1 MPTAAT
7 LIGAKER
14 ATMQLKRGKKRRI
27 SMIPVSI
34 EGVRRNFTS
43 SSVFMY
49 SVTLLDE
56 SRQRSFIFNIERQ
69 EALPIVA
76 ALHDLPLPRPQTI
89 NMMVETLKLLKC
101 TLEEVRIESF
111 SMLPPRYNL
120 CSCLLRWRTGEA
132 VREQA
137 LTLPPGDV
145 LALALLMKAP
155 LFISEEVAN
164 QIGGVLPEGGTP
176 ELVFAWYVLKQEGV
190 TLPEGKKLRLG
201 FSKTPLRDALVKEF
215 KASLLGKAPPF
226 PEEDMEQRKKDYL
239 AFLLGEGIQTG

>member
-1 MPTAAT
+1 
-7 LIGAKER
+7 
-14 ATMQLKRGKKRRI
+14 
-27 SMIPVSI
+27 MIPVSI

-49 SVTLLDE
+49 SVTLIDE
-56 SRQRSFIFNIERQ
+56 SHQRIFILGVERQ

-89 NMMVETLKLLKC
+89 NVMVDILNLLGYA
-101 TLEEVRIESF
+101 LEEVRIESF
-111 SMLPPRYNL
+111 SMLPPLYNL
-120 CSCLLRWRTGEA
+120 CSCVLRWRNDEA
-132 VREQA
+132 VREQV
-137 LTLPPGDV
+137 LTLRPGDV

-155 LFISEEVAN
+155 LFISDEVAK
-164 QIGGVLPEGGTP
+164 QIGGALPEGGTP
-176 ELVFAWYVLKQEGV
+176 ELVFAWYLLKQEGV

-226 PEEDMEQRKKDYL
+226 PEEETEQRKKEYL
-239 AFLLGEGIQTG
+239 ALLLGERAQTG